1 MTSPSTQ
8 PMIPRSQPPRP
19 AHTQSSPAISTTGI
33 KPSGSPA
40 VIKRA
45 PSVPVN
51 PSLAAASESLSS
63 LLKSENAA
71 EAVSRPSSSTEPN
84 DLPRPIEPAPVPPI
98 TGLPNSSSSSS
109 NHRHGSSS
117 SVSRGPSGTGTQTSA
132 TTALGAPIGP
142 TPPQTGASKMAAAAK
157 RGLDGSAGNHVK
169 VYEEGH
175 PLNEETLKQRGY
187 QTLNVLNHPFHLSDR
202 WKLLRPLG
210 QGAYG
215 LVIQV
220 QDADTEIP
228 IAVKCVTRV
237 FDKVILAR
245 RALREITLLRHFGE
259 HDNLTGLVDM
269 DNVWEGYNE
278 IYLYMEP
285 MEADLHQI
293 IRSGQPLGNAH
304 IQFFIYQLLRGMKYI
319 HSANVIHRD
328 LKPGNLLVNSD
339 CELKICDFGLARGFN
354 PVMGEEPQG
363 EEGKLTEYVATRWYR
378 APEIMLSNR
387 RYTTAIDVWSIGCI
401 LAELLGL
408 KPMFKGK
415 DYIKQMTLI
424 LETLGTPDEETMAR
438 VASEK
443 ALTFL
448 KTLPTYEKKDLESIF
463 PDADPLAVDL
473 TDKLLEFDPT
483 RRIDVPAALTHAYV
497 ERYHDPEDEPSCEK
511 IFDKWEEVESLG
523 TIEELKEAIT
533 REIQEFREEVRTAAE
548 EDDEDEEWAEG
559 DYLDDGKVFHDS
571 PVPAL
576 ASTLEKVAYPDRIAP
591 SSSVPPSA
599 ARLAPAIHQSP
610 KDSKSLHVKSTHL
623 PSVPSSA
630 NSSKPS
636 STAGSAP
643 RTREHS
649 PTTTFTTLAEDYFT
663 GQHGSGGPN
672 GRASRRS
679 STHSTS
685 GRRPASFLFSPFGAG
700 MTQIVPTP
708 NTHPRSHAQASPE
721 PTTVEKTPRDR
732 RSSGIWR
739 TRSRAQSQSG
749 NLVLE
754 RLSSLEINDH
764 KDGEK
769 NRIDALHAV
778 VGLGGD
784 GEVPPM
790 TVSPSDATP

>member
-1 MTSPSTQ
+1 MTSPSNK

-19 AHTQSSPAISTTGI
+19 PHTQSTPAISLACT
-33 KPSGSPA
+33 KLSGSPD
-40 VIKRA
+40 VIRRA

-51 PSLAAASESLSS
+51 PSTAAASGSLSS
-63 LLKSENAA
+63 LLKDGN
-71 EAVSRPSSSTEPN
+71 VTQSSSPTEPKG
-84 DLPRPIEPAPVPPI
+84 LPGPIEPTLMPPI
-98 TGLPNSSSSSS
+98 TGQPSTSSSSS
-109 NHRHGSSS
+109 NPRCGPSS
-117 SVSRGPSGTGTQTSA
+117 SVSRGPLGTGTLTPA
-132 TTALGAPIGP
+132 TTVLEVPIKRS
-142 TPPQTGASKMAAAAK
+142 PPQTGASRMAAAAK
-157 RGLDGSAGNHVK
+157 RGLDGSAGNNVK
-169 VYEEGH
+169 VYEKDH

-187 QTLNVLNHPFHLSDR
+187 QTLNILNHPFHLPNR

-220 QDADTEIP
+220 KDAETEIP
-228 IAVKCVTRV
+228 IAVKCVTKV
-237 FDKVILAR
+237 FDKIILAR
-245 RALREITLLRHFGE
+245 RALREITLLKHFGE

-269 DNVWEGYNE
+269 DNVWDGYNE

-293 IRSGQPLGNAH
+293 IRSGQPLRNDH

-354 PVMGEEPQG
+354 PVSGEEPQG

-415 DYIKQMTLI
+415 DYIEQMTLI
-424 LETLGTPDEETMAR
+424 LETVGTPDEETMAR

-443 ALTFL
+443 ALLFL
-448 KTLPTYEKKDLESIF
+448 KTLPTYEKKDLRSIF

-473 TDKLLEFDPT
+473 TDQLLEFDHT
-483 RRIDVPAALTHAYV
+483 RRIDVPTALKHAYV
-497 ERYHDPEDEPSCEK
+497 DKYHDPEDEPSCDK
-511 IFDKWEEVESLG
+511 IFDKWEEVESLS
-523 TIEELKEAIT
+523 TIEELKAAIT
-533 REIQEFREEVRTAAE
+533 REIKEFREEVRTAVE
-548 EDDEDEEWAEG
+548 EDDEDEEWAER
-559 DYLDDGKVFHDS
+559 DYLDEEKVIQES
-571 PVPAL
+571 PIPGS
-576 ASTLEKVAYPDRIAP
+576 ASTFKEVAYPEHIA
-591 SSSVPPSA
+591 
-599 ARLAPAIHQSP
+599 L
-610 KDSKSLHVKSTHL
+610 T
-623 PSVPSSA
+623 
-630 NSSKPS
+630 
-636 STAGSAP
+636 GSAP

-649 PTTTFTTLAEDYFT
+649 PSTNFTPLAEDYFT
-663 GQHGSGGPN
+663 GQHGFGGPK

-679 STHSTS
+679 STHSMS

-708 NTHPRSHAQASPE
+708 NTHTRPHTQTSPE
-721 PTTVEKTPRDR
+721 PMAAEKPPRDR

-754 RLSSLEINDH
+754 RLSSLEINDS

-769 NRIDALHAV
+769 NRIDALHAM

-784 GEVPPM
+784 AEVPPI
-790 TVSPSDATP
+790 TVSPSDAPASEVPKSFGY

>member
-1 MTSPSTQ
+1 MTSPSNK

-19 AHTQSSPAISTTGI
+19 PHTQSTPAISSACT
-33 KPSGSPA
+33 KLSGSPD
-40 VIKRA
+40 VIRRA

-51 PSLAAASESLSS
+51 PSTAAASGSLSS
-63 LLKSENAA
+63 LLKNGN
-71 EAVSRPSSSTEPN
+71 VTQSSPPTEPKG
-84 DLPRPIEPAPVPPI
+84 LPGPIEPTLMPPI
-98 TGLPNSSSSSS
+98 TGQPSTSSSSS
-109 NHRHGSSS
+109 NPRCGPSS
-117 SVSRGPSGTGTQTSA
+117 SVSRGPLGTGTLTPA
-132 TTALGAPIGP
+132 TTVLEAPIKRS
-142 TPPQTGASKMAAAAK
+142 PPQTGASRMAAAAK
-157 RGLDGSAGNHVK
+157 RGLDGSAGNNVR
-169 VYEEGH
+169 VYEKDH

-187 QTLNVLNHPFHLSDR
+187 QTLNILNHPFHLPNR

-220 QDADTEIP
+220 QDAETEIP
-228 IAVKCVTRV
+228 IAVKCVTKV
-237 FDKVILAR
+237 FDKIILAR

-269 DNVWEGYNE
+269 DNVWDGYNE

-293 IRSGQPLGNAH
+293 IRSGQPLGNDH

-339 CELKICDFGLARGFN
+339 CELKICDFGLARGFD
-354 PVMGEEPQG
+354 PVRGEEPQG

-387 RYTTAIDVWSIGCI
+387 RYTTAIDIWSIGCI

-415 DYIKQMTLI
+415 DYIEQMTLI
-424 LETLGTPDEETMAR
+424 LETVGTPDEETMAR

-443 ALTFL
+443 ALLFL
-448 KTLPTYEKKDLESIF
+448 KTLPTYEKKDLRSIF

-473 TDKLLEFDPT
+473 TDQLLEFDHT
-483 RRIDVPAALTHAYV
+483 RRIDVRTALKHAYV
-497 ERYHDPEDEPSCEK
+497 EKYHDPEDEPSCDK
-511 IFDKWEEVESLG
+511 IFDKWEEVESLS
-523 TIEELKEAIT
+523 TIEELKAAIT
-533 REIQEFREEVRTAAE
+533 REIKEFREEVRTAAE
-548 EDDEDEEWAEG
+548 EDEEDEEWVER
-559 DYLDDGKVFHDS
+559 DYLDEEKVIQES
-571 PVPAL
+571 PVPGS
-576 ASTLEKVAYPDRIAP
+576 ASTLKGVAYPEHIAP
-591 SSSVPPSA
+591 
-599 ARLAPAIHQSP
+599 
-610 KDSKSLHVKSTHL
+610 T
-623 PSVPSSA
+623 
-630 NSSKPS
+630 
-636 STAGSAP
+636 GSAP

-649 PTTTFTTLAEDYFT
+649 PSTNFTPLAEDYFT
-663 GQHGSGGPN
+663 GQHGFGGPK

-679 STHSTS
+679 STHSIS

-708 NTHPRSHAQASPE
+708 NTHARPHTQASPE
-721 PTTVEKTPRDR
+721 SMAAEKPPRDR

-754 RLSSLEINDH
+754 RLSSLEINDS

-769 NRIDALHAV
+769 NRIDALHAM

-784 GEVPPM
+784 AEVPPI
-790 TVSPSDATP
+790 TVSPSDAPASEVPKSFGY

>member
-1 MTSPSTQ
+1 MTSPSNK

-19 AHTQSSPAISTTGI
+19 PHTQSTPAISLACT
-33 KPSGSPA
+33 KLSGSPD
-40 VIKRA
+40 VIRRA

-51 PSLAAASESLSS
+51 PSTAAASGSLSS
-63 LLKSENAA
+63 LLKDGN
-71 EAVSRPSSSTEPN
+71 VTQSSSPTEPKG
-84 DLPRPIEPAPVPPI
+84 LPGPIEPTLMPPI
-98 TGLPNSSSSSS
+98 TGQPSTSSSSS
-109 NHRHGSSS
+109 NPRCGPSS
-117 SVSRGPSGTGTQTSA
+117 SVSRGPLGTGTLTPA
-132 TTALGAPIGP
+132 TTVLEVPIKRS
-142 TPPQTGASKMAAAAK
+142 PPQTGASRMAAAAK
-157 RGLDGSAGNHVK
+157 RGLDGSAGNNVK
-169 VYEEGH
+169 VYEKDH

-187 QTLNVLNHPFHLSDR
+187 QTLNILNHPFHLPNR

-220 QDADTEIP
+220 QDAETEIP
-228 IAVKCVTRV
+228 IAVKCVTKV
-237 FDKVILAR
+237 FDKIILAR
-245 RALREITLLRHFGE
+245 RALREITLLKHFGE

-269 DNVWEGYNE
+269 DNVWDGYNE

-293 IRSGQPLGNAH
+293 IRSGQPLRNDH

-354 PVMGEEPQG
+354 PVSGEEPQG

-415 DYIKQMTLI
+415 DYIEQMTLI
-424 LETLGTPDEETMAR
+424 LETVGTPDEETMAR

-443 ALTFL
+443 ALLFL
-448 KTLPTYEKKDLESIF
+448 KTLPTYEKKDLRSIF
-463 PDADPLAVDL
+463 PHADPLAVDL
-473 TDKLLEFDPT
+473 TDQLLEFDHT
-483 RRIDVPAALTHAYV
+483 RRIDVPTALKHAYV
-497 ERYHDPEDEPSCEK
+497 DKYHDPEDEPSCDK
-511 IFDKWEEVESLG
+511 IFDKWEEVESLS
-523 TIEELKEAIT
+523 TIEELKAAIT
-533 REIQEFREEVRTAAE
+533 REIKEFREEVRTAVE
-548 EDDEDEEWAEG
+548 EDDEDEEWAER
-559 DYLDDGKVFHDS
+559 DYLDEEKVIQES
-571 PVPAL
+571 PIPGS
-576 ASTLEKVAYPDRIAP
+576 ASTFKEVAYPEHIA
-591 SSSVPPSA
+591 
-599 ARLAPAIHQSP
+599 L
-610 KDSKSLHVKSTHL
+610 T
-623 PSVPSSA
+623 
-630 NSSKPS
+630 
-636 STAGSAP
+636 GSAP

-649 PTTTFTTLAEDYFT
+649 PSTNFTPLAEDYFT
-663 GQHGSGGPN
+663 GQHGFGGPK

-679 STHSTS
+679 STHSMS

-708 NTHPRSHAQASPE
+708 NTHTRPHTQTSPE
-721 PTTVEKTPRDR
+721 PMAAEKPPRDR

-754 RLSSLEINDH
+754 RLSSLEINDS

-769 NRIDALHAV
+769 NRIDALHAM

-784 GEVPPM
+784 AEVPPI
-790 TVSPSDATP
+790 TVSPSDAPASEVPKSFGY

>member
-1 MTSPSTQ
+1 
-8 PMIPRSQPPRP
+8 
-19 AHTQSSPAISTTGI
+19 
-33 KPSGSPA
+33 
-40 VIKRA
+40 
-45 PSVPVN
+45 
-51 PSLAAASESLSS
+51 
-63 LLKSENAA
+63 
-71 EAVSRPSSSTEPN
+71 
-84 DLPRPIEPAPVPPI
+84 
-98 TGLPNSSSSSS
+98 
-109 NHRHGSSS
+109 
-117 SVSRGPSGTGTQTSA
+117 
-132 TTALGAPIGP
+132 
-142 TPPQTGASKMAAAAK
+142 MAAAAK
-157 RGLDGSAGNHVK
+157 RGLDGSSGNNVK
-169 VYEEGH
+169 VYEKDH

-187 QTLNVLNHPFHLSDR
+187 WTLNILNHPFHLPNR

-220 QDADTEIP
+220 QDAETEIP
-228 IAVKCVTRV
+228 IAVKCVTKV
-237 FDKVILAR
+237 FDKIILAR

-269 DNVWEGYNE
+269 DNVWDGYNE

-293 IRSGQPLGNAH
+293 IRSGQPLGNDH

-354 PVMGEEPQG
+354 PVSGEEPQG

-415 DYIKQMTLI
+415 DYIEQMTLI
-424 LETLGTPDEETMAR
+424 LETVGTPDEETMAR

-443 ALTFL
+443 ALLFL
-448 KTLPTYEKKDLESIF
+448 KTLPTYEKKDLRSIF

-473 TDKLLEFDPT
+473 TDQLLEFDHT
-483 RRIDVPAALTHAYV
+483 RRIDVPTALKHAYV
-497 ERYHDPEDEPSCEK
+497 EKYHDPEDEPSCDK
-511 IFDKWEEVESLG
+511 IFDKWEEVESLR
-523 TIEELKEAIT
+523 TIDELKAAIT
-533 REIQEFREEVRTAAE
+533 REINEFREEVRTAAE
-548 EDDEDEEWAEG
+548 EDDEDEEWAER
-559 DYLDDGKVFHDS
+559 DYLDEERVIQES
-571 PVPAL
+571 PVPGS
-576 ASTLEKVAYPDRIAP
+576 ASILKEVAYPELIAP
-591 SSSVPPSA
+591 SSSILPSA
-599 ARLAPAIHQSP
+599 DRLAPAIHAIHQSP
-610 KDSKSLHVKSTHL
+610 QDRKSPRLQSI
-623 PSVPSSA
+623 PFPPVPSSA
-630 NSSKPS
+630 NNSKPS

-649 PTTTFTTLAEDYFT
+649 PSTNFTPLAEDYFT
-663 GQHGSGGPN
+663 GQHGFGGPK

-679 STHSTS
+679 STHSVS

-708 NTHPRSHAQASPE
+708 NTHARPHPQASPE
-721 PTTVEKTPRDR
+721 PMVAEKPPRDR

-754 RLSSLEINDH
+754 RLSSLEINDS

-769 NRIDALHAV
+769 NRIDALHAM

-784 GEVPPM
+784 AEVPPI
-790 TVSPSDATP
+790 TVSPSDAPASEVPKSFGY